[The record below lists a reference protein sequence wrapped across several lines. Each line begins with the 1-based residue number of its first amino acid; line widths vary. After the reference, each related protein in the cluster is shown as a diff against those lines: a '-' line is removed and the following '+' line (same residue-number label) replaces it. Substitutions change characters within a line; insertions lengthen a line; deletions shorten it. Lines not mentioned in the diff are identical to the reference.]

1 MKKIASII
9 VTILILVVL
18 ASCSPEPAPKPTP
31 VVQEISLDSVIRTVI
46 SGKDFT
52 LHATVVAEEGADKT
66 VTWSSSDE
74 SVATVDSDGKVTAKA
89 VGTTNITAKAGD
101 KSAKCLVVVLPE
113 VVHVELVAVDRP
125 FAFVTKGEKIKLN
138 AIVKP
143 DDATY
148 KDVKWT
154 TSKPEFATV
163 SKEGEVTAVAE
174 GTAYISATVDGKTG
188 KCVLVV
194 LPAPIPVD
202 SITLDKNEIA
212 VAEGATVTLKATVTP
227 DNATYYKV
235 YWESSD
241 EKVVTVNNGVL
252 TGVGAGSATVT
263 AKAGEKQ
270 ATCSVVVSEESVA
283 VTYDANFEG
292 GKTWS
297 QIIPKDL
304 ATNLADLMFTRD
316 EYIFTGW
323 NTKDDYT
330 GDMYCD
336 GEKVELSESKTLY
349 AQWVKKD
356 VYRLDN
362 DGTLSKG
369 EGFISAVEDFPANVC
384 LPKTIDGKQ
393 VKIIGDELFN
403 DYDRRSWDKVKQI
416 KIPDGVTQIGQKV
429 FYSTYELEWLYLPA
443 SLEGFNANSFS
454 QNEKLHFKVDP
465 DNAKF
470 TAVEKGTILL
480 SKDKT
485 VIYSYPTCPE
495 DLEIAEGVKEIGANA
510 FCYID
515 IKSVKLP
522 DSLEIIGDW
531 AFYEADFK
539 SLTIPKG
546 VKKIGEAAF
555 GYTQKLEKVEMVS
568 GAKLESLGYNA
579 FLESS
584 VEEIVIARDV
594 GTIADYAFYEAVEL
608 EKIEFKG
615 NIDMI
620 GSYAFGRVQYAEDGL
635 VMKIRGTGD
644 PSKMGHDVFDEGTI
658 KEIRVP
664 EELVD
669 KYKTATE
676 WDAQAQYIK
685 AL

>member
-1 MKKIASII
+1 MRKVVSILI
-9 VTILILVVL
+9 SILILLVF
-18 ASCSPEPAPKPTP
+18 ASCSQEPAPA
-31 VVQEISLDSVIRTVI
+31 VQEISLDRPVLGIQEGHEAKLT
-46 SGKDFT
+46 
-52 LHATVVAEEGADKT
+52 ATVVADSGADTT
-66 VTWSSSDE
+66 VTWSTSNE
-74 SVATVDSDGKVTAKA
+74 SIATVNAEGAITAKA
-89 VGTTNITAKAGD
+89 IGTATITARAGD
-101 KSAKCLVVVLPE
+101 KSARCLVVVLPE
-113 VVHVELVAVDRP
+113 VVHVEFVAVDRP
-125 FAFVTKGEKIKLN
+125 FAFVKKGDTIKLN

-148 KDVKWT
+148 NDVKWT

-163 SKEGEVTAVAE
+163 SKDGVVKGVAE

-194 LPAPIPVD
+194 LPDEIPVD
-202 SITLDKNEIA
+202 SITLDKEDTA
-212 VAEGATVTLKATVTP
+212 VAKGATVTLKATVTP
-227 DNATYYKV
+227 NNATYYKV
-235 YWESSD
+235 EWKSSD
-241 EKVVTVNNGVL
+241 ENVVAVNNGVL
-252 TGVGAGSATVT
+252 TGIGAGSATIT
-263 AKAGEKQ
+263 ATAGDKQ
-270 ATCSVVVSEESVA
+270 TTCSVVVTEESVS
-283 VTYDANFEG
+283 VTYVANYDG

-297 QIIPKDL
+297 QVIPKDRE
-304 ATNLADLMFTRD
+304 TELADLMFTRD
-316 EYIFTGW
+316 GYIFTGW
-323 NTKDDYT
+323 NAKDDYT
-330 GDMYCD
+330 GDMFCD
-336 GEKVELSESKTLY
+336 GGKVKLSESIVLY

-369 EGFISAVEDFPANVC
+369 EGFKSAVEDFPANVC

-403 DYDRRSWDKVKQI
+403 NEDRRSWDKVKQI

-429 FYSTYELEWLYLPA
+429 FISTYELEWLYLPA

-454 QNEKLHFKVDP
+454 RNEKLHFKVDP
-465 DNAKF
+465 DNARYTTDDDGKM
-470 TAVEKGTILL
+470 LL
-480 SKDKT
+480 SKDRT

-495 DLEIAEGVKEIGANA
+495 KLEIAEGIKEIGANA

-539 SLTIPKG
+539 SLTIPTG
-546 VKKIGEAAF
+546 VKKIGEVAF

-584 VEEIVIARDV
+584 VEKIVIARDV
-594 GTIADYAFYEAVEL
+594 GTIADYAFYDAVEL
-608 EKIEFKG
+608 EEIEFEG

-620 GSYAFGRVQYAEDGL
+620 GSYAFGRVQYTGDGL
-635 VMKIRGTGD
+635 VMKIRGKGD
-644 PSKMGHDVFDEGTI
+644 PSNMGHDVFDEGKI
-658 KEIRVP
+658 KAIRVP

-669 KYKTATE
+669 EYKNAPE
-676 WDAQAQYIK
+676 WNAQAQYIK
-685 AL
+685 SL

>member
-1 MKKIASII
+1 MRKVVS
-9 VTILILVVL
+9 ILISVLILLVF
-18 ASCSPEPAPKPTP
+18 ASCSQEPAPVP
-31 VVQEISLDSVIRTVI
+31 VVREISLDSVIRTVI
-46 SGKDFT
+46 TGKDFT
-52 LHATVVAEEGADKT
+52 LQATVVADKGADTT

-74 SVATVDSDGKVTAKA
+74 SVASVDSKGKVSAEAEGTAF
-89 VGTTNITAKAGD
+89 ITATAGD
-101 KSAKCLVVVLPE
+101 KSAKCLVIVPIE
-113 VVHVELVAVDRP
+113 VIDVELVAVDRP
-125 FAFVTKGEKIKLN
+125 FAFVTKGGTIKLN

-154 TSKPEFATV
+154 SSKLEFATV
-163 SKEGEVTAVAE
+163 SKDGEVKAVAE
-174 GTAYISATVDGKTG
+174 GTAEISATVDGKTG

-194 LPAPIPVD
+194 LPEQIPVT
-202 SITLDKNEIA
+202 SITLDRNDIT
-212 VAEGATVTLKATVTP
+212 VAKGSAVTLKATVTP
-227 DNATYYKV
+227 NNATYYKV

-263 AKAGEKQ
+263 AKAGDKKT
-270 ATCSVVVSEESVA
+270 TCSVVVTEESVA
-283 VTYDANFEG
+283 VTYNANYDE

-297 QIIPKDL
+297 QIIPRDI

-316 EYIFTGW
+316 GYIFTGW
-323 NTKDDYT
+323 NTENDYT
-330 GDMYCD
+330 GDMFCD
-336 GEKVELSESKTLY
+336 GERVTLSEGIVLY

-362 DGTLSKG
+362 DGTLSEG
-369 EGFISAVEDFPANVC
+369 EGFASAVGEFPANVC

-403 DYDRRSWDKVKQI
+403 NGDLRSWNQIKQI

-429 FYSTYELEWLYLPA
+429 FISAYELEWLYLPA

-470 TAVEKGTILL
+470 TAVNKGIILL

-485 VIYSYPTCPE
+485 VFYSYPTCPE
-495 DLEIAEGVKEIGANA
+495 DLEIAEGIKEIGANA
-510 FCYID
+510 FCYMD

-620 GSYAFGRVQYAEDGL
+620 GSYAFGRVQWGSDGL
-635 VMKIRGTGD
+635 VMIIRGTGK
-644 PSKMGHDVFDEGTI
+644 PSNMGHDVFDEGKI
-658 KEIRVP
+658 KAIRVP

-669 KYKTATE
+669 QYKNATE
-676 WDAQAQYIK
+676 WNAQAQYIES
-685 AL
+685 L